1 MGKTRKDEQRQTNLN
16 SNPDNEVLTER
27 KRLKSRR
34 ISEKYAVYCGFA
46 NFEKRSKIYLCIKLT
61 SNGA

>member
-16 SNPDNEVLTER
+16 SNPDNEVITEQQG
-27 KRLKSRR
+27 LKTQCL
-34 ISEKYAVYCGFA
+34 CGFA
-46 NFEKRSKIYLCIKLT
+46 DTKNREALHLYIKLT